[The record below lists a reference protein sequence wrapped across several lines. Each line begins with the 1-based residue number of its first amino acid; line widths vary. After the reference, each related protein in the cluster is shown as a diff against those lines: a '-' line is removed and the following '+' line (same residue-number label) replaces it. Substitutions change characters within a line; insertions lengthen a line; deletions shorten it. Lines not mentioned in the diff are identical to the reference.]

1 MSKEAAFREQNH
13 ECDSPFLSTLANLT
27 MEDEGEG
34 GSDDHSQSQLVL
46 KEIRPFTIRAD
57 EFLNVDPKTSYYC
70 RLHAVNIGVEKSKK
84 FHRTLELTNALTE
97 QLEHLERMKLN
108 NEEFRDSL
116 DHQLDALHVEKF
128 AYTLFAKADA
138 QDRKYKNRTKKIA
151 KLYYVSANVFDVL
164 RSMMSSTNDDDDD
177 GGGGKEEGID
187 TATSPEIE
195 EKQRYALWRAGEIS
209 KAIRLGVPCEDPPE
223 TSGKTTTTSR
233 SESFKEDLDVD
244 VDDERVEGE
253 EEKEEDEMPPPPPP
267 AVAHQPSP
275 PPQGH
280 KKGPPPG
287 VGARAPPSLKKEGSA
302 TTTTVSTRAATNG
315 ANDAHRPDYEKIAS
329 AQTLAK
335 SAVSALGFEDAK
347 TAIEQLRA
355 ALEILESS

>member
-1 MSKEAAFREQNH
+1 
-13 ECDSPFLSTLANLT
+13 

-34 GSDDHSQSQLVL
+34 GRDDHSQSQLVL

-177 GGGGKEEGID
+177 DGGGKEEGID

-244 VDDERVEGE
+244 VDDERVEG
-253 EEKEEDEMPPPPPP
+253 
-267 AVAHQPSP
+267 
-275 PPQGH
+275 
-280 KKGPPPG
+280 
-287 VGARAPPSLKKEGSA
+287 RRREG
-302 TTTTVSTRAATNG
+302 R
-315 ANDAHRPDYEKIAS
+315 R
-329 AQTLAK
+329 
-335 SAVSALGFEDAK
+335 
-347 TAIEQLRA
+347 
-355 ALEILESS
+355 